1 MVSRGFR
8 NVAKPQSVAAAVA
21 DPRNPA
27 VRDAADSLG
36 PVTASK
42 HNNGMVYA
50 ILRAMNKLGL
60 TRMKHYMPNMVR
72 TAFNMNTGNSP
83 RPGKDSGF

>member
-1 MVSRGFR
+1 MVSKGFR
-8 NVAKPQSVAAAVA
+8 NVAKPQSVASAVA

-36 PVTASK
+36 PVSSSK
-42 HNNGMVYA
+42 HNNGLVYA
-50 ILRAMNKLGL
+50 ILRSMNKLGL
-60 TRMKHYMPNMVR
+60 TRMKHFMPNMVR
-72 TAFNMNTGNSP
+72 QAFNINTSAP